1 MRSTKT
7 ITIVQEVHVPHHETI
22 VRTWHDSVQRTIERE
37 IDDDGTILSEPFLD
51 TDLID
56 ANCDREEETIENDT
70 DLEPE
75 EIVASGLHMR
85 VFDRMAA
92 LRSSGQRRFRNVR
105 GRAAVDYS

>member
-1 MRSTKT
+1 VLRSAV
-7 ITIVQEVHVPHHETI
+7 IVGRAFAGTVVAGDVAAQPW
-22 VRTWHDSVQRTIERE
+22 RTRQ
-37 IDDDGTILSEPFLD
+37 
-51 TDLID
+51 
-56 ANCDREEETIENDT
+56 
-70 DLEPE
+70 LEPE